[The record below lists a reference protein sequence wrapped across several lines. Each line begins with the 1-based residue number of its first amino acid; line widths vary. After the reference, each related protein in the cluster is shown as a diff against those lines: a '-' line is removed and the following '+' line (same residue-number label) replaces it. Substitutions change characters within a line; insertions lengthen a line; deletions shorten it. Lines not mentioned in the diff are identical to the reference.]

1 MKNLVCMIIVL
12 LAFASGC
19 SMCCGPFDY
28 DYPTFGGKHQ
38 RADRSYGRVGSALSD
53 PGRTLFGPSAD
64 SNLTPP
70 PEPTSSEPDDDDDDD
85 TIDLDSLD
93 EPDLDSDVESKLK
106 ELDRELEGIEPLR
119 NGDSAE
125 PSGAEDDGNPTASN
139 RWHLKQRYQVISL
152 L

>member
-1 MKNLVCMIIVL
+1 MKNLVCMTTFL
-12 LAFASGC
+12 LVFASGC

-38 RADRSYGRVGSALSD
+38 RTDRSYGRVGSALSD
-53 PGRTLFGPSAD
+53 PSRTLFGPSAD

-70 PEPTSSEPDDDDDDD
+70 AEPNSASPDEDDDE

-93 EPDLDSDVESKLK
+93 DSEMDNDVESKLK

-119 NGDSAE
+119 NGDSTDPPEADV
-125 PSGAEDDGNPTASN
+125 DDNPTASN
-139 RWHLKQRYQVISL
+139 RWRPRPLRSRIR
-152 L
+152 

>member
-1 MKNLVCMIIVL
+1 MKNLVCMIIGL

-28 DYPTFGGKHQ
+28 DYPTFGGKHL

-53 PGRTLFGPSAD
+53 PARTLTGPSAD

-70 PEPTSSEPDDDDDDD
+70 PEPVSIEPDDDEDTVDLDDLDD
-85 TIDLDSLD
+85 TETDA
-93 EPDLDSDVESKLK
+93 DVESKLK

-119 NGDSAE
+119 NGESIE
-125 PSGAEDDGNPTASN
+125 CKG
-139 RWHLKQRYQVISL
+139 
-152 L
+152 